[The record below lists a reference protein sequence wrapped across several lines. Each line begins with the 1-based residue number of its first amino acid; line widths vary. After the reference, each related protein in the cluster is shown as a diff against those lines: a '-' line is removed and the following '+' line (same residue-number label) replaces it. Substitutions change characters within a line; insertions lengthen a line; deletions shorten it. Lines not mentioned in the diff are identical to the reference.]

1 MGCQCKH
8 PRHISLGLYATQSQN
23 TTVQHGLDPATQIL
37 SMSNFIVHC
46 AWFQAA
52 CNPRSSRLP
61 VLSNVA
67 PSPSCKAAA
76 DSMLQII
83 KAHPIWPVY
92 ADVFGH
98 PPPRLASQRPI
109 CSHMSVNT
117 STQWRENWSSASV
130 VNHIII
136 TDPTTRQPGFS
147 LPCYTWSLMNRLGVD
162 LYWTRESYAR
172 WAMHVGFTWRIWLSD
187 PWALGWWCSLVR
199 LLWPLV

>member
-1 MGCQCKH
+1 MRLISGCLQ
-8 PRHISLGLYATQSQN
+8 PTQ
-23 TTVQHGLDPATQIL
+23 L
-37 SMSNFIVHC
+37 S
-46 AWFQAA
+46 W
-52 CNPRSSRLP
+52 LP

-76 DSMLQII
+76 DSILQII

-117 STQWRENWSSASV
+117 ITQWRENWSSASV

-162 LYWTRESYAR
+162 LYWTSESYAR
-172 WAMHVGFTWRIWLSD
+172 WAMHVGSTWRIWLRD
-187 PWALGWWCSLVR
+187 PWAVGW
-199 LLWPLV
+199 